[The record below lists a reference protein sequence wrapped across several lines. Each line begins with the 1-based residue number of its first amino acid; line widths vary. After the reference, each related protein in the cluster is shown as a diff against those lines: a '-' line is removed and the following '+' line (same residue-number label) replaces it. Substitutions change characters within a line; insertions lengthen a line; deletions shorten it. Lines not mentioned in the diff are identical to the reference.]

1 MHVCQGFERFPVTH
15 WYVCAQLADDER
27 VCNVNY
33 GERVCN
39 VNYGERVLC
48 DGDGDDAVPVATVST
63 YAFAVES
70 ASGVRGHGVVFVRV

>member
-15 WYVCAQLADDER
+15 WYVCAQLADD
-27 VCNVNY
+27 
-33 GERVCN
+33 ERVCN